1 MSKLNT
7 EDQKITEFIGI
18 LHFKNG
24 RLEEENKALKAE
36 IVRLKAENEALK
48 TEIDRT
54 KAKTPDTT
62 NKRKTNKQADTDV
75 MMRMYAHR
83 EDL

>member
-1 MSKLNT
+1 MSKLT
-7 EDQKITEFIGI
+7 AKEQEIAEYIGGL
-18 LHFKNG
+18 LHING
-24 RLEEENKALKAE
+24 HIEKENKALKAE

-62 NKRKTNKQADTDV
+62 NKRKTKKQADTDV
-75 MMRMYAHR
+75 MVRMYAQR
-83 EDL
+83 GD

>member
-1 MSKLNT
+1 MSKLKT
-7 EDQKITEFIGI
+7 EDQKIAEFIGI
-18 LHFKNG
+18 LNFKNG
-24 RLEEENKALKAE
+24 RLEKENKALKAE

-48 TEIDRT
+48 TEIA

-83 EDL
+83 EDH